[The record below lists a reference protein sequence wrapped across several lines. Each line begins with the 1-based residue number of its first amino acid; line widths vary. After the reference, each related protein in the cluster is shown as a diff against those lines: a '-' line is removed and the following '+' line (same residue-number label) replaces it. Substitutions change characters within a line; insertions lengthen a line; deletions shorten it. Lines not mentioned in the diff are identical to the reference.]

1 MGKDRDIK
9 NILITGA
16 TGYVGAK
23 LCLLLSKNKN
33 YNITALSR
41 KNKHDKSDWYKS
53 VKNVIIGD
61 IRDIETIKQLAK
73 MKFEIIIH
81 LFH

>member
-1 MGKDRDIK
+1 MGEDRYI

-23 LCLLLSKNKN
+23 ICLLLSRNKN

-41 KNKHDKSDWYKS
+41 KNKYDKSDWYKS

-61 IRDIETIKQLAK
+61 IREIETIREL
-73 MKFEIIIH
+73 MK
-81 LFH
+81 